1 MQGLRAELAGWH
13 AAAGGQ
19 VCGYTQQLSELQEEL
34 QAQLAGLREGVDQM
48 RGRVRAALAAAN
60 GEAPAAPGAPAGG
73 GGGGA

>member
-1 MQGLRAELAGWH
+1 VQGLRAELAGWH

-48 RGRVRAALAAAN
+48 RGRVRAALAAA
-60 GEAPAAPGAPAGG
+60 GEAPAAPAPPAGG